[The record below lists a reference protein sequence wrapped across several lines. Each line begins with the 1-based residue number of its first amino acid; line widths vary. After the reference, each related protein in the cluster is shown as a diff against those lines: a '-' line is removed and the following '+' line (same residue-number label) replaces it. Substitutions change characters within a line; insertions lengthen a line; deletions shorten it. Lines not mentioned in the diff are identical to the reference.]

1 MFSRIVHEIIE
12 DLSFIVLSLF
22 HFFYVTYISN
32 ANNVT
37 NLINMELT
45 GQKKVHIVP
54 MGFEI
59 DRIEIPLRSV
69 GTDRVYLVID
79 ENEEKGLLYLKEL
92 SRRIKKQIPEK
103 EFKVLNCP
111 MWDFRQ
117 LMSLLCE
124 LVRKEKSAGNFVY
137 INLSSGSKLS
147 AIAGTLA
154 SLMYG
159 AVPYYAQAEKYNIE
173 PDTEGGEIR
182 GITSGVSKILKIPLY
197 TIEPPA
203 DELINALAILS
214 KKRGRISQKDYI
226 FQLEER
232 GLLND
237 VTVKHSRKREVTKK
251 GYAKAK
257 RWYFERLVDKGWII
271 KKGKG
276 RSSYIEITEEGKNT
290 FETFIKVA
298 MVENKRS

>member
-1 MFSRIVHEIIE
+1 
-12 DLSFIVLSLF
+12 
-22 HFFYVTYISN
+22 
-32 ANNVT
+32 
-37 NLINMELT
+37 MELT
-45 GQKKVHIVP
+45 GQKKIHIVP
-54 MGFEI
+54 MGYEI
-59 DRIEIPLRSV
+59 DRIEIPLRDI
-69 GTDRVYLVID
+69 GADRVYLITD
-79 ENEEKGLLYLKEL
+79 ENEGKTGLLYLKEL
-92 SRRIKKQIPEK
+92 NRRIKKLIREK
-103 EFKVLNCP
+103 DLTILNCA

-173 PDTEGGEIR
+173 HPDIEGGKIK
-182 GITSGVSKILKIPLY
+182 GITSGVKKILKIPAY

-203 DELINALAILS
+203 DELIRALAILLEHD
-214 KKRGRISQKDYI
+214 GRISQKEYI
-226 FQLEER
+226 FELENQ
-232 GLLND
+232 GLLKD
-237 VTVKHSRKREVTKK
+237 ATEKWGKRKEVTKK

-257 RWYFERLVDKGWII
+257 RHYFEKLEDKGWVE

-276 RSSYIEITEEGKNT
+276 RSSYIKITEEGKNT
-290 FETFIKVA
+290 FETFINVA
-298 MVENKRS
+298 STRIIT

>member
-1 MFSRIVHEIIE
+1 M
-12 DLSFIVLSLF
+12 
-22 HFFYVTYISN
+22 
-32 ANNVT
+32 
-37 NLINMELT
+37 INMELT

-59 DRIEIPLRSV
+59 DRIEIPLKNV
-69 GTDRVYLVID
+69 GADRVYLVID

-92 SRRIKKQIPEK
+92 RRRIRKLIPEK
-103 EFKVLNCP
+103 ELKVLNCP

-117 LMSLLCE
+117 SMSLLCE
-124 LVRKEKSAGNFVY
+124 LVRKEKLAGNFVY
-137 INLSSGSKLS
+137 INLSSGNKLS

-182 GITSGVSKILKIPLY
+182 GMTSGVRKILKIPLY

-203 DELINALAILS
+203 DELVNALAILS
-214 KKRGRISQKDYI
+214 KNGGRITQKDYI
-226 FQLEER
+226 FQLEEK
-232 GLLND
+232 GFISD
-237 VTVKHSRKREVTKK
+237 AIAKHSRKKEVTKK

-257 RWYFERLVDKGWII
+257 RQYFERLEDKEWIV

-290 FETFIKVA
+290 FETFIKAATV
-298 MVENKRS
+298 

>member
-1 MFSRIVHEIIE
+1 
-12 DLSFIVLSLF
+12 
-22 HFFYVTYISN
+22 
-32 ANNVT
+32 
-37 NLINMELT
+37 MELT

-59 DRIEIPLRSV
+59 DRIEIPLRNV
-69 GTDRVYLVID
+69 GTDRVYLLID

-92 SRRIKKQIPEK
+92 SRRIKKLIPEK
-103 EFKVLNCP
+103 ELKVLNCP

-117 LMSLLCE
+117 SMSLLCE
-124 LVRKEKSAGNFVY
+124 LVRKEKLAGNFVY

-159 AVPYYAQAEKYNIE
+159 AIPYYAQAEKYNIE

-182 GITSGVSKILKIPLY
+182 GMTSGVRKILKIPLY

-203 DELINALAILS
+203 DEFVNALAILS
-214 KKRGRISQKDYI
+214 KNGGRITQKEYI
-226 FQLEER
+226 FRLEEK
-232 GLLND
+232 GLISD
-237 VTVKHSRKREVTKK
+237 ATAKTSRQKEVTKK

-257 RWYFERLVDKGWII
+257 RQYFEKLEDKGWIV

-290 FETFIKVA
+290 FETFLKVA
-298 MVENKRS
+298 TVGDKSN